1 VRFLPRWDNLFI
13 GHADRR
19 RVIPEGKRVMDV
31 VGQNIVL
38 VDGLAA
44 GTWEWIDGDVR
55 VTPYGRFP
63 REVEAERR
71 RLRDWLA

>member
-1 VRFLPRWDNLFI
+1 
-13 GHADRR
+13 
-19 RVIPEGKRVMDV
+19 MDV

-38 VDGLAA
+38 VDGVAA
-44 GTWEWIDGDVR
+44 GTWEWGDRDVR

-71 RLRDWLA
+71 RLRDWIA